1 MRLSEIVRFGQRTFR
16 RAPVANAAAV
26 LVIAIGIG
34 LVTTMFSIV
43 RGALYRGLPVE
54 RPDQIVR
61 VDLTDPRTGED
72 GLLVPASTYLAWKDR
87 QRVFQGL
94 AGVRN
99 TSAFVSRS
107 GEASALVEAANIT
120 PDLLSVLA
128 VRPVI
133 GRGFHP
139 DDAEPG
145 AAPVVL
151 IGDKIWREMFRG
163 DSAALNATLQ
173 VNGRTATVVGIM
185 PATFGFPI
193 NAGLW
198 TPLSIDPARAAGPG
212 APSLTVVGRLKDGT
226 SPTRAEIDLRTLT
239 GQIARDSVRGVLVK
253 PYIQRVMGR
262 QFVALGSTMLASVFA
277 VLLIACVNVTNL
289 LLAIASARSKEI
301 AVRRAIGATRV
312 QIMVQVLAETMILTI
327 LGAIGG
333 VLFAEWGVDLF
344 RGVLARTSG
353 IPFWVDVRL
362 DATALLLAFAL
373 AIAAAIASGLA
384 PAFRASEI
392 EPGEALKAG
401 SRGASTKQGGLIRAL
416 VISEVALTCGLLVPA
431 MLLIRT
437 VANVDAVGDRF
448 GEEYVLTATLAVP
461 PEQYSQDSS
470 RARLFATLGH
480 RLNEALGAH
489 ATLASDLPG
498 LVTGGMRVAIDGDPR
513 PLRGDYPIVAKSVV
527 DPGFFETFR
536 IPLLSGRS
544 FGPGDTLGGRRVVI
558 VNASFAHRWFPRRSP
573 LGARLRLGSIDT
585 DSSTYEIIGVT
596 ADRWMNRRR
605 ARSGVLSLD
614 ASGIYVPLLQS
625 PPQVVRI
632 ALRSSDN
639 ALVNGPALRKELASV
654 APQSALLEMQTLAA
668 AVDDENAFYR
678 IFGAL
683 FSIFGVVALTLAAV
697 GLYGVA
703 AFWTSR
709 RTREIGIRL
718 ALGARPR
725 EVLRLVFAEGGK
737 QVGIG
742 IAVSI
747 PRQSRGL

>member
-198 TPLSIDPARAAGPG
+198 TPLAIDPARAAGPD
-212 APSLTVVGRLKDGT
+212 APSFTVVARLKDGT
-226 SPTRAEIDLRTLT
+226 SPIRAEANLRILT
-239 GQIARDSVRGVLVK
+239 GQLARDSVRGVMVK

-312 QIMVQVLAETMILTI
+312 QIIVQVLAETMVLTI
-327 LGAIGG
+327 LG
-333 VLFAEWGVDLF
+333 
-344 RGVLARTSG
+344 
-353 IPFWVDVRL
+353 
-362 DATALLLAFAL
+362 
-373 AIAAAIASGLA
+373 
-384 PAFRASEI
+384 
-392 EPGEALKAG
+392 
-401 SRGASTKQGGLIRAL
+401 
-416 VISEVALTCGLLVPA
+416 
-431 MLLIRT
+431 
-437 VANVDAVGDRF
+437 
-448 GEEYVLTATLAVP
+448 
-461 PEQYSQDSS
+461 
-470 RARLFATLGH
+470 
-480 RLNEALGAH
+480 
-489 ATLASDLPG
+489 
-498 LVTGGMRVAIDGDPR
+498 
-513 PLRGDYPIVAKSVV
+513 
-527 DPGFFETFR
+527 
-536 IPLLSGRS
+536 
-544 FGPGDTLGGRRVVI
+544 
-558 VNASFAHRWFPRRSP
+558 
-573 LGARLRLGSIDT
+573 
-585 DSSTYEIIGVT
+585 
-596 ADRWMNRRR
+596 
-605 ARSGVLSLD
+605 
-614 ASGIYVPLLQS
+614 
-625 PPQVVRI
+625 
-632 ALRSSDN
+632 
-639 ALVNGPALRKELASV
+639 
-654 APQSALLEMQTLAA
+654 
-668 AVDDENAFYR
+668 
-678 IFGAL
+678 
-683 FSIFGVVALTLAAV
+683 
-697 GLYGVA
+697 
-703 AFWTSR
+703 
-709 RTREIGIRL
+709 
-718 ALGARPR
+718 
-725 EVLRLVFAEGGK
+725 
-737 QVGIG
+737 
-742 IAVSI
+742 
-747 PRQSRGL
+747 